1 MKKYLIL
8 VVVLFL
14 NTTYSQV
21 VVCFGTTKA
30 YSVDTLAPDGPNG
43 TSSST
48 YVWQVKNSG
57 GTVISTATITNTTT
71 SGNGISINWG
81 TTPVGSYILEVVE
94 TNNSCTAGAVTLQVN
109 IKARPSVAAP
119 NTAVCLAANGTIL
132 ATTSPSDSGDVYSW
146 TAPAGYAGTI
156 NTNTLTITGAT
167 VAMGGNYTVKVTDSE
182 GCESDPVTA
191 VLTVNSL
198 PSATITPTTATE
210 FCDGG
215 SVVLSAPTGLSYV
228 WNKDGVA
235 ILPSQTAVSFT
246 ASLEGSYTVTTTD
259 SNSCSSTTNP
269 AISVVVN
276 PNPTVTVAATATQFC
291 NGSNATLTATPAA
304 GTAPFN
310 YQWENTS
317 GNITTS
323 GTNASYMAT
332 TTSDYKVTVTDN
344 KGCFVTSVAQT
355 ISNRPNPDAS
365 ITPLT
370 STTFCAGA
378 SVVLQRGGGALV
390 NHTYQWIKDAVDI
403 ATASTNFNYTATES
417 GSYKVRV
424 IDANYTTNC
433 TTTTPDLGAV
443 IVTKTNSPLTTTITA
458 H

>member
-1 MKKYLIL
+1 MKKYIVLLIIS
-8 VVVLFL
+8 FL
-14 NTTYSQV
+14 NTTYSQVV

-30 YSVDTLAPDGPNG
+30 YSVDTLDGLNG
-43 TSSST
+43 TPNST

-57 GTVISTATITNTTT
+57 GTVISSATITNTTT

-81 TTPVGSYILEVVE
+81 NTAVGSYILEVVE
-94 TNNSCTAGAVTLQVN
+94 TNNSCTTGAVILQVE

-119 NTAVCLAANGTIL
+119 NTAVCLAANGAIL
-132 ATTSPSDSGDVYSW
+132 TTASPSDSGDVYSW
-146 TAPAGYAGTI
+146 TAVPSGYAGAT
-156 NTNTLTITGAT
+156 NTNTINITGAT
-167 VAMGGNYTVKVTDSE
+167 AAMAGNYTVKVTDSA

-215 SVVLSAPTGLSYV
+215 SVVLSAPTGLSYI

-235 ILPSQTAVSFT
+235 IFPSQTAVSFT
-246 ASLEGSYTVTTTD
+246 ASQAGNYTVTTTD
-259 SNSCSSTTNP
+259 SNFCSSTTNP

-291 NGSNATLTATPAA
+291 NGSNATLTVTPAA

-323 GTNASYMAT
+323 GTNASYVAT
-332 TTSDYKVTVTDN
+332 TTSDYKVTVTDS
-344 KGCFVTSVAQT
+344 KGCFVTSVAQI

-403 ATASTNFNYTATES
+403 ATASTNFNYTAADS

-424 IDANYTTNC
+424 VDTNFPTNC
-433 TTTTPDLGAV
+433 TTTTPDPGV
-443 IVTKTNSPLTTTITA
+443 IVTKTSLPVTTTITA